1 MLPALVVRFAA
12 VAAEYGNTRIPGTG
26 SRTPAS
32 HRKRRA
38 THRIGFAIS
47 PLGGASDRGRAA
59 PELTRRRFLG
69 ALAAATVAGVGA
81 ARLVVDPQPRT
92 FAQTPAADVATS
104 GPNAPSALLP
114 PPPLSDRIPLPGGG
128 ALTKVPGQGDLL
140 ALTVDDGVN
149 SEVVRAYTQFAK
161 DTGIRLTFF
170 VNGIYKSWT
179 ENLGMLRPL
188 VDSGQI
194 QLGNHTWSHPDLTTL
209 SKDEVAQQ
217 ITRNDEFLKK
227 TYGIGAK
234 PYWRPPYAKRN
245 ATVDAVAADL
255 GYTVPTLWSGSLSDS
270 TLITEDY
277 IVKMADQ
284 YFTPQAIVIGH
295 LNHPPVTHVYPQLV
309 EIIRDRNLRTV
320 TLNDVFLKTP

>member
-1 MLPALVVRFAA
+1 M
-12 VAAEYGNTRIPGTG
+12 AAEFGNTGTRGTG
-26 SRTPAS
+26 SRVPTS
-32 HRKRRA
+32 HRKRPERNR
-38 THRIGFAIS
+38 TPFPG
-47 PLGGASDRGRAA
+47 LGGGTA
-59 PELTRRRFLG
+59 PELSRRRFLG

-92 FAQTPAADVATS
+92 FAQAPPANVATS
-104 GPNAPSALLP
+104 GPTAPSALLP
-114 PPPLSDRIPLPGGG
+114 PPPPSARIALPGGG
-128 ALTKVPGQGDLL
+128 ALTKIPGEGDLL

-170 VNGIYKSWT
+170 VNGVYDSWT
-179 ENLGMLRPL
+179 ENLDLLRPL

-209 SKDEVAQQ
+209 PKDQIAQQ
-217 ITRNDEFLKK
+217 LTRNDQFLKK

-245 ATVDAVAADL
+245 AAVDAVAADL

-270 TLITEDY
+270 TLIHEDY

-284 YFTPQAIVIGH
+284 YFTPQSIVIGH

-309 EIIRDRNLRTV
+309 DIIRDRDLRTV

>member
-1 MLPALVVRFAA
+1 
-12 VAAEYGNTRIPGTG
+12 VAAEFGNDGIRGTG
-26 SRTPAS
+26 SRVPTS
-32 HRKRRA
+32 HRKRPARNRGGFFIPPFGAAGQGA
-38 THRIGFAIS
+38 T
-47 PLGGASDRGRAA
+47 
-59 PELTRRRFLG
+59 PELNRRRFLG
-69 ALAAATVAGVGA
+69 ALAVATVAGVGA

-92 FAQTPAADVATS
+92 FAQTPPANVATS
-104 GPNAPSALLP
+104 GPTAPSALLP
-114 PPPLSDRIPLPGGG
+114 PPPPSARIALPGGG
-128 ALTKVPGQGDLL
+128 ALTKIPGEGDLL

-170 VNGIYKSWT
+170 VNGVYDSWT
-179 ENLGMLRPL
+179 KNRDLLRPL

-209 SKDEVAQQ
+209 PKDQIAQQ
-217 ITRNDEFLKK
+217 LTRNDEFLKK

-245 ATVDAVAADL
+245 AAVDAVAADL

-270 TLITEDY
+270 TLIHEDY

-284 YFTPQAIVIGH
+284 YFTPQSIVIGH
-295 LNHPPVTHVYPQLV
+295 LNHPPVTHVYPELV
-309 EIIRDRNLRTV
+309 DIIRDRDLRTV